1 MTDMSFLHDAAAAL
15 KFLKT
20 QPKIDSNRIASFG
33 RSWGGGIQMYMTEE
47 WYATN
52 AMDSELPK
60 IRIALY
66 PACYLTTKN
75 PKPTPGKTFLFLGEK
90 DNWNE
95 AGPCVDYANRLLK
108 EGGAITVKVYPDA
121 VHVFDGQRSR
131 SEANVVV
138 WGRCQNVWDTE
149 TFEIENLLEGTRYNI
164 KDGKWGP
171 VWDKCVRKDW
181 VKLQGTPQLKSVVQ
195 KDVLNVL
202 SSEL

>member
-1 MTDMSFLHDAAAAL
+1 
-15 KFLKT
+15 
-20 QPKIDSNRIASFG
+20 
-33 RSWGGGIQMYMTEE
+33 
-47 WYATN
+47 
-52 AMDSELPK
+52 
-60 IRIALY
+60 
-66 PACYLTTKN
+66 
-75 PKPTPGKTFLFLGEK
+75 
-90 DNWNE
+90 
-95 AGPCVDYANRLLK
+95 LK
-108 EGGAITVKVYPDA
+108 EGGAVTVKVYPDA

-149 TFEIENLLEGTRYNI
+149 TFEIENLREGTRYNI